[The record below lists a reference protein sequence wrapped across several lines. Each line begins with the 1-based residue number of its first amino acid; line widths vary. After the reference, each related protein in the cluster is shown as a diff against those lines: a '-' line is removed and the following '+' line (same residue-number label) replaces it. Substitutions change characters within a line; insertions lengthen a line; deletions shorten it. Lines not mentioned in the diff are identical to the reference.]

1 MSQSRSKSR
10 SVARWLLLLLLCAC
24 MPAGAQRVITP
35 VESNDLPLEV
45 RRRQQEQANRV
56 LGADTVATPP
66 PPTEEKEP
74 KHKAPL
80 FGGLLLTADIA
91 SPVMNLFGQQY
102 GNYEVALEADFFHRF
117 FPVVEIGIGYAG
129 NTPDDNNY
137 TYKCAPSLYG
147 RVGMNYNFFYNNGS
161 ESFFSL
167 GARYGLT
174 YFSYSWDNVRIDE
187 PYWGSEAIV
196 SIPGQK
202 AFAHWAELVVALRV
216 QVYKNFYMGWSG
228 RYRFMIGCGS
238 SAYGEP
244 MFVPGFGPSA
254 GGFGFTY
261 TIGYR
266 LPIGG
271 SKDKETK
278 K

>member
-1 MSQSRSKSR
+1 M
-10 SVARWLLLLLLCAC
+10 LLCAC

-66 PPTEEKEP
+66 PSTEEKEP

-117 FPVVEIGIGYAG
+117 FPVVEIGIGYAD

-216 QVYKNFYMGWSG
+216 QVYKDFYMGWSG